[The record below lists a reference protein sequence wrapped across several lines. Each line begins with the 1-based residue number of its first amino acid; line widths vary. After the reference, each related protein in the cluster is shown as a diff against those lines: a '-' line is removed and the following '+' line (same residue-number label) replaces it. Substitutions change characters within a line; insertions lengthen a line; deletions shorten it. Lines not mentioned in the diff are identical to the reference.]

1 MLRVEA
7 CASIFSEFY
16 IQNNK
21 EMPMIKLIRHSTI
34 LSSLLRSV
42 IYMTLLSLSSLT
54 AAQDIPRTADGRP
67 DFNGIWQAIN
77 TANWDVEPHAASF
90 GPLVAAGA
98 IGAIPA
104 GLGIVEGNE
113 IPYTPEARAQQQENK
128 SDWLANDPLV
138 KCYMPGIPRANYL
151 PFPFQIVQSTDHI
164 IFAYEFASASRIV
177 YVDQPDFEAPIL
189 SWMGHNLARYEGDTL
204 VIEVTDQVP
213 ETWLDHAGNHHTD
226 ALRVTERYTH
236 VGPNVIQYEATLEDP
251 NVYTRPWKVSY
262 PLYRRLDD
270 NMQLLEFKCVEFTE
284 ELLYGH
290 LRKVA
295 DTNE

>member
-7 CASIFSEFY
+7 CASIFNETK
-16 IQNNK
+16 IQTDK
-21 EMPMIKLIRHSTI
+21 EMPMPKLIRHRTI
-34 LSSLLRSV
+34 SSLIRSTLC
-42 IYMTLLSLSSLT
+42 MTLLSVGSLT

>member
-1 MLRVEA
+1 ML
-7 CASIFSEFY
+7 
-16 IQNNK
+16 
-21 EMPMIKLIRHSTI
+21 KLIRHSTI
-34 LSSLLRSV
+34 LSSMTRP
-42 IYMTLLSLSSLT
+42 IICMTLLSLSLLT

-290 LRKVA
+290 LRKGA
-295 DTNE
+295 DTND

>member
-1 MLRVEA
+1 ML
-7 CASIFSEFY
+7 
-16 IQNNK
+16 
-21 EMPMIKLIRHSTI
+21 KLICHRTKSLLI
-34 LSSLLRSV
+34 RSSLCL
-42 IYMTLLSLSSLT
+42 TLLAVSSLT

-77 TANWDVEPHAASF
+77 TANWDIEPHAASF

-113 IPYTPEARAQQQENK
+113 IPYTPEARSQQQENK
-128 SDWLANDPLV
+128 SDWLSDDPLV
-138 KCYMPGIPRANYL
+138 KCYMPGVPRANYL

-189 SWMGHNLARYEGDTL
+189 SWMGHNLAYYEGETL
-204 VIEVTDQVP
+204 VIDVTDQLP
-213 ETWLDHAGNHHTD
+213 DTWLDHAGNHHTD

-236 VGPNVIQYEATLEDP
+236 LGPNVIQYEATLEDP
-251 NVYTRPWKVSY
+251 NVYTRPWKVSF

-290 LRKVA
+290 LRKGA
-295 DTNE
+295 DSNN

>member
-7 CASIFSEFY
+7 CASIFSKSY
-16 IQNNK
+16 IHNNK
-21 EMPMIKLIRHSTI
+21 EMPMFKLIRHSAI
-34 LSSLLRSV
+34 LSSLIRSV
-42 IYMTLLSLSSLT
+42 ICTTLLSLSSLT
-54 AAQDIPRTADGRP
+54 AAQEIPRTADGRP

-113 IPYTPEARAQQQENK
+113 IPYTPKARLQQQENK

-226 ALRVTERYTH
+226 ELRVTERYTH

-290 LRKVA
+290 LRKGA
-295 DTNE
+295 DTND

>member
-1 MLRVEA
+1 M
-7 CASIFSEFY
+7 F
-16 IQNNK
+16 
-21 EMPMIKLIRHSTI
+21 KLIRHSTI
-34 LSSLLRSV
+34 LSSLIRS
-42 IYMTLLSLSSLT
+42 ILCMTLLLVGSLT

-164 IFAYEFASASRIV
+164 IFAYEFASASLIV

>member
-7 CASIFSEFY
+7 CASIFSETK
-16 IQNNK
+16 IQTNK
-21 EMPMIKLIRHSTI
+21 EMPMPKLIRHRTI
-34 LSSLLRSV
+34 SSLIRSTLC
-42 IYMTLLSLSSLT
+42 MTLLLVGSLT

-113 IPYTPEARAQQQENK
+113 IPYTTEARAQQQENK

>member
-1 MLRVEA
+1 ML
-7 CASIFSEFY
+7 
-16 IQNNK
+16 
-21 EMPMIKLIRHSTI
+21 KLICHRTKSLLI
-34 LSSLLRSV
+34 RSSLCL
-42 IYMTLLSLSSLT
+42 TLLAVSSLT

-90 GPLVAAGA
+90 GPLVASGA

-128 SDWLANDPLV
+128 SDWLSDDPLV
-138 KCYMPGIPRANYL
+138 KCYMPGVPRANYL

-164 IFAYEFASASRIV
+164 IFAYEFASSSRIV

-213 ETWLDHAGNHHTD
+213 DTWLDHAGNHHTD

-236 VGPNVIQYEATLEDP
+236 LGPNVIQYEATLEDP
-251 NVYTRPWKVSY
+251 NVYTRPWKVSF

-290 LRKVA
+290 LRKGA
-295 DTNE
+295 DSNN

>member
-1 MLRVEA
+1 MLQLISHRTK
-7 CASIFSEFY
+7 SL
-16 IQNNK
+16 
-21 EMPMIKLIRHSTI
+21 LIRSG
-34 LSSLLRSV
+34 LSL
-42 IYMTLLSLSSLT
+42 TLLVVGSLA

-77 TANWDVEPHAASF
+77 TANWDVEPHAAGF

-128 SDWLANDPLV
+128 SDWLSNDPLV
-138 KCYMPGIPRANYL
+138 KCYMPGVPRANYL

-189 SWMGHNLARYEGDTL
+189 SWMGHNLARFEGDTL

-213 ETWLDHAGNHHTD
+213 DTWLDHAGNHHTD

-236 VGPNVIQYEATLEDP
+236 LGPNVIQYEATLEDP
-251 NVYTRPWKVSY
+251 NVYTRPWKVSF

-290 LRKVA
+290 LRKGT
-295 DTNE
+295 DSNN